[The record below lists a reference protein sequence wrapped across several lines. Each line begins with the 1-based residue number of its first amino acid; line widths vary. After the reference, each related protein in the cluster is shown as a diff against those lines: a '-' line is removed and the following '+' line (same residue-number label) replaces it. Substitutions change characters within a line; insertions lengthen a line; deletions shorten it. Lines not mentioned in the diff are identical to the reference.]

1 MDTRTRAIVGDI
13 AKEVLHQ
20 VVVEHMK
27 QLGLNW
33 NTCIMGCLIEETGF
47 FGFDNSNVPC
57 YVKTST
63 PLMPNMDVFPIL
75 LIPHKAW
82 IVGLMHLRLTP
93 TSHNAVAFLRGASV
107 PWFMAEFVNKSPL
120 KKEGGK
126 NDNKREKNDNEEE
139 TTKKDVP
146 KDVSKEFTEDSI
158 DNSNKE
164 KVRKD
169 EVKKCEACKEKGPLN
184 SKRVVSKE
192 ETLTA
197 NNSARD
203 ASPQEMQANLA

>member
-1 MDTRTRAIVGDI
+1 
-13 AKEVLHQ
+13 
-20 VVVEHMK
+20 
-27 QLGLNW
+27 
-33 NTCIMGCLIEETGF
+33 
-47 FGFDNSNVPC
+47 
-57 YVKTST
+57 
-63 PLMPNMDVFPIL
+63 
-75 LIPHKAW
+75 
-82 IVGLMHLRLTP
+82 
-93 TSHNAVAFLRGASV
+93 
-107 PWFMAEFVNKSPL
+107 MAEFINKSPL

-169 EVKKCEACKEKGPLN
+169 EVKKCEACEEKGPLN